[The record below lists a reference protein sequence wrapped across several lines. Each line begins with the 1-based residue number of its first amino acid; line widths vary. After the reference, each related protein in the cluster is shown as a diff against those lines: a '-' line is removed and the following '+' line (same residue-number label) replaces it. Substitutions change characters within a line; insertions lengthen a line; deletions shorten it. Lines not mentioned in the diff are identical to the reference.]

1 MYAYINSMLM
11 GIITNMRNRM
21 QVVMWTI
28 LVLFVISMAIGGLVG
43 GASIGDIF
51 GQQNGS
57 HVGSL
62 NGKPILYENFNRLVS
77 DETIR
82 LQSQSAQDITD
93 EDREY
98 IRAVVWERIIQDLL
112 IQEQIEKNNIIISDE
127 EVLYQ
132 LKNNPPAFLRGSTA
146 FQTAGNFDL
155 EKYMDAILNP
165 GELDWRPIEEFMRDV
180 YLPNY
185 KLQQL
190 VVNSASTSEQDIIDS
205 YRSRFVDYKV
215 EILHITDKA
224 LEGNEFFESMIAG
237 RPTDE
242 ELNELYNENIEDYK
256 QSEMRYM
263 KYVKWP
269 IVSSSNDS
277 LLTKLEAENLI
288 YRINQGE
295 NFESIA
301 NMYTEDPSN
310 SIGEDAPKG
319 GSLGWF
325 NKGIMIS
332 EFDKAAFEA
341 ESGDLVGPVVTNF
354 GYHIIKV
361 NDKKTLED
369 GTEQVNASHIL
380 LTVSPGKDTESNLSD
395 TASIFSL
402 DAKDSGFTELADS
415 LGMTIGDASGV
426 QKESIFIQDIGV
438 ARDAIRFAFNSN
450 PGDISDVV
458 SNDNY
463 VLIFYL
469 DSISKEKTINFEEVE
484 EELRVEYLAETKKRN
499 LKNIAQDISKKLN
512 IETATFSDIA
522 NNNSSFEYIPE
533 DSGNLVG
540 SFESIGKSNYV
551 SGALLNANTGDILG
565 PLPTLRGQTFI
576 KVLDIDQINES
587 DFEEK
592 KESLKFSLIIQR
604 QNLIWGHWL
613 QALRDE
619 SEIEDYRFDFY

>member
-1 MYAYINSMLM
+1 M

-28 LVLFVISMAIGGLVG
+28 LVLFVTSMAIGGLVG

-51 GQQNGS
+51 GQQNGN

-62 NGKPILYENFNRLVS
+62 NGKPILYENFNRLVN
-77 DETIR
+77 DEITR
-82 LQSQSAQDITD
+82 VQSQSGQDISD

-98 IRAVVWERIIQDLL
+98 IRAVVWERMIQDLL
-112 IQEQIEKNNIIISDE
+112 IQEQIEENNIVVSDE

-132 LKNNPPAFLRGSTA
+132 LKNNPPAFLQGSPA

-155 EKYMDAILNP
+155 EKYLDAILNP
-165 GELDWRPIEEFMRDV
+165 QGDEWRPIEQFMQEI

-185 KLQQL
+185 KLQQM
-190 VVNSASTSEQDIIDS
+190 VVNSASTSKQDVIDS
-205 YRSRFVDYKV
+205 YRSRFIDYKV
-215 EILHITDKA
+215 EILHITDKS
-224 LEGNEFFESMIAG
+224 LEDNEFFDSMMEG
-237 RPTDE
+237 RPTDQ
-242 ELNELYNENIEDYK
+242 ELSELYDENIEDYQ

-263 KYVKWP
+263 KYIKWP

-277 LLTKLEAENLI
+277 LRTKLEAENLM

-295 NFESIA
+295 SFSTIA
-301 NMYTEDPSN
+301 NMYSEDPSN
-310 SIGEDAPKG
+310 NMGEDAPKG
-319 GSLGWF
+319 GDLGWF

-341 ESGDLVGPVVTNF
+341 KKGDLIGPVLTNF
-354 GYHIIKV
+354 GYHIINI
-361 NDKKTLED
+361 NDKKTLDD

-402 DAKDSGFTELADS
+402 DAKESGFTQLADS
-415 LGMTIGDASGV
+415 LGMTVNDASGV

-438 ARDAIRFAFNSN
+438 ARDAVRFAFNSEL
-450 PGDISDVV
+450 GDISDVV
-458 SNDNY
+458 SNDNFF
-463 VLIFYL
+463 LIFYL
-469 DSISKEKTINFEEVE
+469 DSISEEKTMDFDEVKEELKTDYLVKTKEKNIE
-484 EELRVEYLAETKKRN
+484 
-499 LKNIAQDISKKLN
+499 NIALDISKDLN
-512 IETATFSDIA
+512 GAMTLADIS
-522 NNNSSFEYIPE
+522 NKNPEFEYIAE
-533 DSGNLVG
+533 DTGNLVG

-551 SGALLNANTGDILG
+551 SGALLNASVNDILG
-565 PLPTLRGQTFI
+565 PFPTLRGQTFI
-576 KVLDIDQINES
+576 KVLEIGEINQS

-592 KESLKFSLIIQR
+592 EESLKFSLIIQR
-604 QNLIWGHWL
+604 QNLIWGNWL

-619 SEIEDYRFDFY
+619 SDIEDYRFDFY